1 MRRFAA
7 QLLPQLMPL
16 SMILAFAACATD
28 TPPPAADAGP
38 VSVLVTGS
46 QFRGANGILFG
57 PDGKLYIASVVT
69 PVIAVMDPDTGAIE
83 ERFDLDDG
91 VQGPD
96 DLAFG
101 PDGSLF
107 WTDIAIGT
115 VGRRRPDGTTQV
127 VADIGPGPN
136 PITFSDDGRLFVS
149 QCFFDDRLWEIDPE
163 GVEEP
168 RLINDELGPGC
179 GLNGMDWGPD
189 GYLYGPRWFRGE
201 VVRVDVETGTIET
214 VADGFGTPAA
224 VKFDSQGRLHVL
236 DTLAGEIVRVHNG
249 EREIVGR
256 VQPSSADNLAF
267 DEDDRLFVSSFADG
281 FIVEV
286 LDPQQVRTVSAG
298 GLNMP
303 GGLALDSRAGNERL
317 WVADFFALRAL
328 DPESGAEID
337 AERDVIGVSELGSS
351 MTVSLMGD
359 NLILTTW
366 FDNQVKIWDPQ
377 AREIIARFE
386 GFAAPLDA
394 LVFGDGIAV
403 AELGTGSVLL
413 FDPSS
418 PDERQVVA
426 DGLGAP
432 AGLAAHDGDLYVTDN
447 AGGRLLQVAAA
458 GEPLEEPREVATGL
472 VRPEGVDIG
481 ADGALYVVEAEAGRV
496 TRIDPESGATEVVAE
511 DLELQVPSQGAFP
524 HTMLFNGIAVGTDRL
539 FVTGDRANLIYE
551 IEL

>member
-1 MRRFAA
+1 MRRFAV
-7 QLLPQLMPL
+7 LLPL
-16 SMILAFAACATD
+16 SVALVLSACGTD
-28 TPPPAADAGP
+28 SPSAEIAERADEGP
-38 VSVLVTGS
+38 VTVLARGS
-46 QFRGANGILFG
+46 QFRGTNGILFG

-69 PVIAVMDPDTGAIE
+69 PLIAVMDPDSGAIE

-101 PDGSLF
+101 PDGSLY

-115 VGRRRPDGTTQV
+115 VGRRLPDGTTQV

-163 GVEEP
+163 GVDEP
-168 RLINDELGPGC
+168 RLINGDLGPGC

-201 VVRVDVETGTIET
+201 VVRVDVDTGVVES

-236 DTLAGEIVRVHNG
+236 DTLAGEIVRIGDG
-249 EREIVGR
+249 EREVVGR
-256 VQPSSADNLAF
+256 VQPASADNLAF
-267 DEDDRLFVSSFADG
+267 DEEDRLFVSSFADG
-281 FIVEV
+281 FIIEV
-286 LDPQQVRTVSAG
+286 LDAEHNRTVSAG

-303 GGLALDSRAGNERL
+303 GGLALDTTTGRERL

-328 DPESGAEID
+328 DPQTGDEID
-337 AERDVIGVSELGSS
+337 VERDVIGVSELGSS
-351 MTVSLMGD
+351 MTVSLYGD

-377 AREIIARFE
+377 ARKIVGRFE
-386 GFAAPLDA
+386 GFTAPLDA
-394 LVFGDGIAV
+394 LAFGDGIAV
-403 AELGTGSVLL
+403 AEHGTGSVLL
-413 FDPSS
+413 FDPEN

-426 DGLGAP
+426 DGLGGP

-458 GEPLEEPREVATGL
+458 GEPLEEPRVVTTGL
-472 VRPEGVDIG
+472 IGPEGVDAD
-481 ADGALYVVEAEAGRV
+481 ADGILYVVEAEAGRV
-496 TRIDPESGATEVVAE
+496 TRIDPESGATETVAE
-511 DLELQVPSQGAFP
+511 GLELQVPSQGAFP
-524 HTMLFNGIAVGTDRL
+524 PTMLFNGIAVGADQL
-539 FVTGDRANLIYE
+539 FVTGDKANLIYE